1 MQTSIPD
8 TSDIVE
14 WKLPSKRKVGMACLI
29 TTETA
34 LFCIFV
40 VAYIYNIDK
49 SFIGPYPLDILTKPW
64 LASFFLLSSSVTIYF
79 AEVAFHKDNI
89 GVFRFWWGITILF
102 GAIFLAFTAYEWY
115 EFIYHHGL
123 TISTNL
129 FGATFYSLVGLH
141 ASHVIV
147 GLGLLT
153 TVFVFSLLG
162 KVDKAAHEERLMMI
176 SWYWHFV
183 DAIWIIVF
191 TVVYVIGLGKLHQ

>member
-34 LFCIFV
+34 LFSIFV

-49 SFIGPYPLDILTKPW
+49 SLIGPYPLDVLKYPW
-64 LASFFLLSSSVTIYF
+64 AASFFLLTSSITVHM
-79 AEVAFHKDNI
+79 AELALHNDKV
-89 GVFRFWWGITILF
+89 GPFRAWWATTILF
-102 GAIFLAFTAYEWY
+102 GSIFLAYTGYEWY
-115 EFIYHHGL
+115 EFIYHEGL
-123 TISTNL
+123 TIATNL

-141 ASHVIV
+141 ASHVVV
-147 GLGLLT
+147 GLILLT

-162 KVDKAAHEERLMMI
+162 KIDKKAHEERIMMV

-183 DAIWIIVF
+183 DVIWILVF
-191 TVVYVIGLGKLHQ
+191 TVVYVIGKGTLHQ